1 MNPIFGFYGFGFY
14 DFGSLFDRGSGINI
28 HEITRARRKIHRAKM
43 YKQYRGQRLRGHREK
58 ARH

>member
-1 MNPIFGFYGFGFY
+1 MNPIFGFLPYYF
-14 DFGSLFDRGSGINI
+14 DSLFCFDRGSGMNH